1 MANQVSNVGMLDTN
15 ALVKLLNKSIDLVF
29 MRRDE
34 VAGNVTAPFFDK
46 VTKDSGLTHVMS
58 SAGSSLPLPVE
69 NEDTEAL
76 PYVAPVTGFDK
87 TFVLV
92 NYRSGIRVTSTILK
106 ADRFSRVM
114 QMTTGQLKSGL
125 RKDEYMR
132 VAILDNSFSG
142 TAGADAKA
150 LCADSHPHENP
161 DAGTWDNLG
170 TGALTGPNLHALR
183 LLARKMTN
191 DQGYPDPVLPMTL
204 LVPPEQERTAL
215 ELTGEG
221 MGKPETSLNEANVL
235 LPKFTVTVS
244 PYLSSTTAYWLI
256 GDRQGYDRGLTE
268 VVLEDWNIKDNSP
281 ANADIVLDKRI
292 KAIKAFGFTTSKN
305 CYGSPGT

>member
-1 MANQVSNVGMLDTN
+1 MLDTN
-15 ALVKLLNKSIDLVF
+15 AAAKLLNKAIDVVF

-34 VAGNVTAPFFDK
+34 VSENKLAAFFEK
-46 VTKDSGLTHVMS
+46 VPISSGLSYTVT
-58 SAGSSLPLPVE
+58 SAGRSLTMPVQ

-87 TFVLV
+87 TFTLI

-106 ADRFSRVM
+106 ADRFSKVM

-132 VAILDNSFSG
+132 AAIINGSFTG
-142 TAGADAKA
+142 TAGADS
-150 LCADSHPHENP
+150 LPLVDDSHPQENP
-161 DAGTWDNLG
+161 EAGTWDNEG

-191 DQGYPDPVLPMTL
+191 DQGYPDQVVPVTL
-204 LVPPEQERTAL
+204 LVPPDLEQKAL

-221 MGKPETSLNEANVL
+221 MGKPETALNEANVML
-235 LPKFTVTVS
+235 TKFTVTVS
-244 PYLSSTTAYWLI
+244 PYLSSATAYWI
-256 GDRQGYDRGLTE
+256 FGDRMGEDKGLME
-268 VVLEDWNIKDNSP
+268 VTLEDWNIKDNSP
-281 ANADIVLDKRI
+281 ANADIILDKRI
-292 KAIKAFGFTTSKN
+292 KAIKAFGYTTSRN
-305 CYGSPGT
+305 TFGSAGT